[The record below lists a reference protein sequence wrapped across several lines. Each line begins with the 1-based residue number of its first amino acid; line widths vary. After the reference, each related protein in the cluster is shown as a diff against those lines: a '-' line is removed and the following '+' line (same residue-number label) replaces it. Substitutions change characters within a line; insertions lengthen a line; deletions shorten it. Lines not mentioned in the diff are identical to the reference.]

1 MIRREDCAGPLFFL
15 RKPSCR
21 LTIHLYIVSINL
33 TDRMPP
39 YPGASDWDY
48 VIVGG
53 DCHDQNL

>member
-15 RKPSCR
+15 RKTSCR